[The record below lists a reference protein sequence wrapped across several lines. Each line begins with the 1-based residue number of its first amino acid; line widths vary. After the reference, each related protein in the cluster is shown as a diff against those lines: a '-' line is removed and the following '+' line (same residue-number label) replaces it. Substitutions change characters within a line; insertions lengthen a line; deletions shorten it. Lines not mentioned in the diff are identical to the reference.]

1 VLGCLQKSD
10 ASAEGELAVF
20 NYRLPD
26 YRGWLGVEWGYDKE
40 LRGMAGAKTVLV
52 NSAGYR
58 QTENIWTPAEAGS
71 NVYLTIDLPIQQA
84 AEKALAIRSSTPCA
98 ARGRSP
104 ISPLTTTR

>member
-1 VLGCLQKSD
+1 MGVDLEVRSFRSYPQGTAAAHVLGCLQKSD

-20 NYRLPD
+20 SYRLPD

-58 QTENIWTPAEAGS
+58 QTENVW
-71 NVYLTIDLPIQQA
+71 
-84 AEKALAIRSSTPCA
+84 
-98 ARGRSP
+98 
-104 ISPLTTTR
+104 